1 MSRTMELAMP
11 IPLRDDFDAAELR
24 RAAKKSKDGGQA
36 RRLLARAAIHDGS
49 RRREAA
55 KIGGVTLQIVRDW
68 VLKFNAHDPPRLIAG
83 KAPGQTPRLT
93 TEHRAAL
100 ARMVEDGPIPAVH
113 GAVRWRLVDLC
124 QWVFE
129 EYSVVVSTQ
138 TMSRELRP
146 WTIASC
152 RRGPNITPRRRP
164 RSRILKKLPGA
175 PGGNRAREGR
185 RHRRHRNLVRRRGA
199 HRTEEQ
205 DHTALGKAGNASFGA
220 ERPAH
225 GLDLYLWRDL
235 PERGQGRRPD
245 PAQVQHRGDA
255 VASGRNRKG
264 HRAGTSCRPH
274 ARQSRM
280 AYVAKARR
288 ARKPHAP
295 AAPSQM
301 PRTQSGRERVGVHA
315 RQLALKP
322 HLPELRRHR
331 RSLLRRLEQAQKST
345 LARHVHRT
353 ARLGASV
360 LISESWYKT
369 LLDKEFSCG
378 V

>member
-1 MSRTMELAMP
+1 MEFAMP

-24 RAAKKSKDGGQA
+24 REAKKSKDGGQA

-68 VLKFNAHDPPRLIAG
+68 VLKFNAHDPSRLIAG

-152 RRGPNITPRRRP
+152 QRGPNITPRRRP

-175 PGGNRAREGR
+175 PGGNRARKGG

-205 DHTALGKAGNASFGA
+205 DHTSLGKAGNAPFGP

-235 PERGQGRRPD
+235 PEGGQGRRPD
-245 PAQVQHRGDA
+245 RAQVQHRGDA
-255 VASGRNRKG
+255 AASGRNRKG
-264 HRAGTSCRPH
+264 HQARTSWRPH
-274 ARQSRM
+274 ARWHTSPKLD
-280 AYVAKARR
+280 VPGNLTLLPLPAKC
-288 ARKPHAP
+288 
-295 AAPSQM
+295 
-301 PRTQSGRERVGVHA
+301 
-315 RQLALKP
+315 
-322 HLPELRRHR
+322 PELNPVGNVWEFMRNNWLSNRIFLNYDDIVDHCCDAWNT
-331 RSLLRRLEQAQKST
+331 LRNQPSRVMSIGL
-345 LARHVHRT
+345 R
-353 ARLGASV
+353 
-360 LISESWYKT
+360 
-369 LLDKEFSCG
+369 D
-378 V
+378 